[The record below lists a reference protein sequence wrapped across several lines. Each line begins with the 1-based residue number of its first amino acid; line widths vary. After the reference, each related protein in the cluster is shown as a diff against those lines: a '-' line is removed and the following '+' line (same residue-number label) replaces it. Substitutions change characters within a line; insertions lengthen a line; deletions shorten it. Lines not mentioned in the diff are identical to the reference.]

1 VRVVDE
7 YGETVETADVR
18 RPVGIEIT
26 FRVLRDGQPVFP
38 KIKIRDRQGEIA
50 FNALDTSPRWHEPS
64 LPGVYA
70 ATAWIPENLLNEGL
84 ASVDVAV
91 CSLRIPKLYQHAADY
106 DVVSFHVYDP
116 FEGDSARGRFA
127 GQLRGVVRPL
137 LEWTSAQVD

>member
-1 VRVVDE
+1 
-7 YGETVETADVR
+7 
-18 RPVGIEIT
+18 
-26 FRVLRDGQPVFP
+26 
-38 KIKIRDRQGEIA
+38 
-50 FNALDTSPRWHEPS
+50 